1 MTPQVRS
8 IQRLSQHGLAQRLPI
23 AGMSLVSVLPAL
35 SPSSAQGEP
44 GAAQTQSAGGSM
56 LLGSPAHGEVQQLV
70 AVPFAEQARV
80 LAQVEEFAEG
90 LALAALVPLDE
101 VGCAVTWEHS
111 QPGRLVYAWNRGGLS
126 CRQ

>member
-1 MTPQVRS
+1 
-8 IQRLSQHGLAQRLPI
+8 
-23 AGMSLVSVLPAL
+23 
-35 SPSSAQGEP
+35 
-44 GAAQTQSAGGSM
+44 M